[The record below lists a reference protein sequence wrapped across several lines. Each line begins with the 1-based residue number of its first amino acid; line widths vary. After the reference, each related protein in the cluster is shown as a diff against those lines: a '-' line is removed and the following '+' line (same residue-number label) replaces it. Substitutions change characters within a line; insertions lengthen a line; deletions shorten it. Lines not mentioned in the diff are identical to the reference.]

1 VLDSTRCLSY
11 WTQAPHAIPEPYL
24 KELGASVYGCDV
36 CQDVCPWN
44 RGVEKRRADRQLAD
58 NATPTV
64 SLVEWLERDG
74 VELVAEFDRL
84 YVPRN
89 DPRWLKR
96 NALVA
101 LGNTGTSE
109 HLDVLGGWAGSD
121 DEVLRQTAQW
131 AQRRIAERTG

>member
-11 WTQAPHAIPEPYL
+11 WTQAPAPVPEPYRAA
-24 KELGASVYGCDV
+24 LGAQVYGCDI

-44 RGVEKRRADRQLAD
+44 RGVQRRRADDAEDGGGHVDL
-58 NATPTV
+58 V
-64 SLVEWLERDG
+64 SWLIDDGRSVVEEY
-74 VELVAEFDRL
+74 DRL

-101 LGNTGTSE
+101 LGN
-109 HLDVLGGWAGSD
+109 VGGEEQREVVERYASD
-121 DEVLRQTAQW
+121 DDELLADHASWALERLRS
-131 AQRRIAERTG
+131 R